1 VVFLAVVSAAMFA
14 GVHRMINP
22 DAAGAA
28 SGWHVDRAMDEVFR
42 SEGVDRTGFVAQ
54 VRHGEP
60 AEIRVPVPSNASI
73 TRLNAEVTRA
83 VEAAGAHVFEALE
96 TGADPS
102 APEAVDLHLGTE
114 RQVTHRVMLRQEP
127 VRSPAAAQEPRIAV
141 VFDDLGYTMDGL
153 AAELLRLPVRLTF
166 AVLPGL
172 PETEAFARAA
182 RARGHDVILHIPME
196 PMDPRRHDPGRD
208 ALLVDLEPEE
218 NLRRLRTHLDGF
230 SGYCGV
236 SNHMGSRFTSQPE
249 LMELVLGEIRRKG
262 GGLFFL
268 DSSTTPYSVVGSAA
282 RSQGLAH
289 LRNNVFLDG
298 GDEGPESARVR
309 TDRVAEIA
317 RREGQAVAIGHVHR
331 ETVDAVAAAIER
343 WHHEGIRLVGV
354 SELMHR

>member
-1 VVFLAVVSAAMFA
+1 MSAALFA

-28 SGWHVDRAMDEVFR
+28 AAWQVDRAMDDVFR
-42 SEGVDRTGFVAQ
+42 AEGVDRTGFVAQ
-54 VRHGEP
+54 VSHGAP
-60 AEIRVPVPSNASI
+60 AEIRVPVPNDASI
-73 TRLNAEVTRA
+73 TRLNAQVTRA

-96 TGADPS
+96 TGPDPD
-102 APEAVDLHLGTE
+102 APEAVDLRLGMD

-127 VRSPAAAQEPRIAV
+127 ARAEADTEVPRIAV

-153 AAELLRLPVRLTF
+153 AADLLRLPVRLTF
-166 AVLPGL
+166 AILPGL
-172 PETEAFARAA
+172 PETEEFARAA
-182 RARGHDVILHIPME
+182 KARGHDVILHIPME

-218 NLRRLRTHLDGF
+218 NLRRLRSHLDGF

-236 SNHMGSRFTSQPE
+236 SNHMGSRFTSDPE
-249 LMELVLGEIRRKG
+249 LMELVLGEIRRRD

-268 DSSTTPYSVVGSAA
+268 DSSTTPYSVVGVAA

-331 ETVDAVAAAIER
+331 ETVDAVLAAIDR
-343 WHHEGIRLVGV
+343 WNDEGIRLVGI